1 MEDEHIMETIGMTRV
16 VIRNGKVVSVGTPKL
31 SFCPLFYKYRD
42 MHVID
47 SETVKRNIEQRISDY
62 GLFTERRDLSQGTFV
77 GFGTSE
83 IFMSAL
89 HHGTLD
95 AVVSACDGAGTVIT
109 AAPALVQGIGAR
121 LSGLV
126 KTSPIPAVIERLE
139 SLGGTVLDPASA
151 RIDQAAGVKRAFEMG
166 FERVGVTLVDP
177 GEAAT
182 CKRIASPSEEVVTF
196 LVHTSG
202 ITCDASDARWCDL
215 VTACASRSVREHLAD
230 KALLQAGK
238 SIPIFAMTAKGK
250 ELLLDRAKDVGRPMA
265 LYPASLPLLQG
276 DQPEPLL

>member
-16 VIRNGKVVSVGTPKL
+16 IIRDGKVVSVDTPKL
-31 SFCPLFYKYRD
+31 TFCPLFYKYRD

-47 SETVKRNIEQRISDY
+47 SETVRKNIEQRISEY

-89 HHGTLD
+89 ERGTLD

-109 AAPALVQGIGAR
+109 ASPALVQGIGAR

-139 SLGGTVLDPASA
+139 ARGGAVLDPDHAS
-151 RIDQAAGVKRAFEMG
+151 IDQVAGVRRAFEMG
-166 FERVGVTLVDP
+166 FARVGMTIVDP
-177 GEAAT
+177 AEART
-182 CKRIASPSEEVVTF
+182 CKSIASGSHEAVTF
-196 LVHTSG
+196 LVHTTG
-202 ITCDASDARWCDL
+202 LRCTADTARWCDL
-215 VTACASRSVREHLAD
+215 VTACASRDIREYVA
-230 KALLQAGK
+230 KRALLQAGK
-238 SIPIFAMTAKGK
+238 SIPIYAMTVRGK
-250 ELLLDRAKDVGRPMA
+250 ELLLDRAKDVTRQMVI
-265 LYPASLPLLQG
+265 YPSPLPALQG